1 MAEKDFMGIGM
12 HFPPEIDK
20 ASGRFKTSAYEDKI
34 KESILL
40 ILKTQRGERL
50 TLPQFGGSINN
61 YVFTN
66 TDTTTLNLMA
76 NSIKKV
82 LTKNEKRIK
91 DVKIRILQ
99 DKTESGRLNVDINYL
114 VTQSDIPG
122 NLVFPF
128 YLEGVED
135 KDNEDE

>member
-1 MAEKDFMGIGM
+1 MAEKDFMGLGM

-20 ASGRFKTSAYEDKI
+20 ASGRFKTSVYEDKI

-76 NSIKKV
+76 NSIRKV
-82 LTKNEKRIK
+82 LAKNEKRIK
-91 DVKIRILQ
+91 DIKVKILQ
-99 DKTESGRLNVDINYL
+99 DKTESGRLNVDISYF
-114 VTQSDIPG
+114 VMQSDMPG

-128 YLEGVED
+128 YLEGVEER
-135 KDNEDE
+135 KDENE

>member
-1 MAEKDFMGIGM
+1 MAEKDFMGLGM

-20 ASGRFKTSAYEDKI
+20 ASGRFKTSVYEDKI

-76 NSIKKV
+76 NSIRKV
-82 LTKNEKRIK
+82 LAKNEKRIK
-91 DVKIRILQ
+91 DIKVKILQ
-99 DKTESGRLNVDINYL
+99 DRTESGRLNVDISYF
-114 VTQSDIPG
+114 VTQSDMPG

-128 YLEGVED
+128 YLEGVEER
-135 KDNEDE
+135 KDENE

>member
-1 MAEKDFMGIGM
+1 MDEKDFMGLGM

-50 TLPQFGGSINN
+50 TLPQFGGNINN
-61 YVFTN
+61 YVFTT
-66 TDTTTLNLMA
+66 TDATTLNLMA
-76 NSIKKV
+76 NSIRKV

-91 DVKIRILQ
+91 DIKVKILQ
-99 DKTESGRLNVDINYL
+99 DKTVSGQLNVDIDYL
-114 VTQSDIPG
+114 VAQSDMPG

-128 YLEGVED
+128 YLEGVEER
-135 KDNEDE
+135 EDENE